1 VVSHADDI
9 PPLRRSKVAKHI
21 VARLRGHIP
30 SWTGSWLRDAGL
42 LTFSQL
48 IAVLATTALAILL
61 ARSLGPSEWGLFSG
75 FLGLSFALGV
85 FIDLGLGTWLLRD
98 LAALRTQ
105 STSSSRETQIE
116 SSRRLMSAFAANVAI
131 GLLLVVVAL
140 IATLWMRSDVETVTA
155 LVSLLIYTIFLT
167 ASNCL
172 EAFFRAERKLGKV
185 VTAVILEKFLL
196 LSLAGGV
203 LLLGHGLWAI
213 GLVYLCGGLAR
224 LIYTGLNLFA
234 RERLPLLLPGI
245 PDVRRVITAGL
256 PFAIGTVA
264 LNVIPRLDTI
274 LVASFSATYAGYFAL
289 GDRITGPALIVP
301 AVAGAALYPF
311 FSREAP
317 KPDVA
322 WKISGGM
329 MAIGGTAAII
339 GAVLAPVVVP
349 LIFGHQYSD
358 AVVVVQLMLFILPFL
373 YGSNPILTYTYARGS
388 EREVQLVTFIASLL
402 GTAAIITGLLMF
414 GAVGAA
420 AGYVLRH
427 VFFTITLGGVLLFA
441 VPSTR
446 ALASTPASSSPA
458 TRVESSGSE
467 IL

>member
-1 VVSHADDI
+1 V
-9 PPLRRSKVAKHI
+9 
-21 VARLRGHIP
+21 
-30 SWTGSWLRDAGL
+30 
-42 LTFSQL
+42 
-48 IAVLATTALAILL
+48 LAILL

-75 FLGLSFALGV
+75 LLGLSLALGT

-98 LAALRTQ
+98 LSALRTQ
-105 STSSSRETQIE
+105 PATTSRETQVE
-116 SSRRLMSAFAANVAI
+116 SSRRLIGAFAANIAI
-131 GLLLVVVAL
+131 GSVLIVVAL
-140 IATLWMRSDVETVTA
+140 IATLRMRTDVETVIA
-155 LVSLLIYTIFLT
+155 LVALIIYTIFLT
-167 ASNCL
+167 SSNCL

-185 VTAVILEKFLL
+185 VTAIILEKFLL

-203 LLLGHGLWAI
+203 LLLGHGLLAI

-224 LIYTGLNLFA
+224 LIYIGLTLFA
-234 RERLPLLLPGI
+234 RERLPLLLPAMA
-245 PDVRRVITAGL
+245 DVRRVIAAGI
-256 PFAIGTVA
+256 PFAMGTVA

-274 LVASFSATYAGYFAL
+274 LIAGFSATYAGYFAL

-301 AVAGAALYPF
+301 FVAGAALYPF

-329 MAIGGTAAII
+329 MAIGATAAII
-339 GAVLAPVVVP
+339 GAVLAPVLVP
-349 LIFGHQYSD
+349 LVFGHQYSD

-388 EREVQLVTFIASLL
+388 ERQVQLVTFIASLL
-402 GTAAIITGLLMF
+402 GTAAIIAGLLMF

-427 VFFTITLGGVLLFA
+427 ILFTITLSGVLLFA

-446 ALASTPASSSPA
+446 ALASAPASSSPP

-467 IL
+467 VL